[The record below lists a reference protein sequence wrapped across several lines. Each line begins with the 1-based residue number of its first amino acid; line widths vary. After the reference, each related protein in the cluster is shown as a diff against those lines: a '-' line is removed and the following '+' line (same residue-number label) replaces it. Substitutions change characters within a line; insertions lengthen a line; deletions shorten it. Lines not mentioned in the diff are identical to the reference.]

1 MSYSA
6 TSVSNCNSTTNGT
19 NDGATDFVFRVTFGI
34 IALLAVLGNALVC
47 AVILRNRKVS
57 RNSYNI
63 MILGLAIV
71 DALTGKLYSDISR
84 DLKRHLYGEY
94 NILNNAENTHNDRT
108 LKTEIIPC
116 YHLEF
121 GEHKMYDKTI

>member
-84 DLKRHLYGEY
+84 DLKRHL
-94 NILNNAENTHNDRT
+94 ENTHNDRT